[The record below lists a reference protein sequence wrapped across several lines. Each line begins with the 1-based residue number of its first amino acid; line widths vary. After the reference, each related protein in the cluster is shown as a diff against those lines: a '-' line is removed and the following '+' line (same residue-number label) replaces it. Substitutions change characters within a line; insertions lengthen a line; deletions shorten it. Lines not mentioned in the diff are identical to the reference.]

1 MLHLSH
7 PLSLVFF
14 HPLLLR
20 NFIFEQEDQHVSK
33 VTCKRKESHLKK
45 HPLSLLFPL
54 QGQSTIGGPFDFLV
68 YSSQIIFKFKTKDQI
83 DVCGFSCLFFFCKMR
98 SPIETCCIFFLGD
111 DHDVG
116 LHSFSPLHI
125 HDRFFINHLLFL
137 SPFCVALSNGK

>member
-1 MLHLSH
+1 MYFLLHLSH

-33 VTCKRKESHLKK
+33 VTCKGKESSHLEK

-54 QGQSTIGGPFDFLV
+54 QEQSTIGGPFDFPV
-68 YSSQIIFKFKTKDQI
+68 YSSQIIFKFKTKNQI
-83 DVCGFSCLFFFCKMR
+83 DGCGFSCLFFFCKMR
-98 SPIETCCIFFLGD
+98 SPIETYCIFFLGSYSTD

-125 HDRFFINHLLFL
+125 HDRF
-137 SPFCVALSNGK
+137 S